1 MSDAVFS
8 HLPRFDVVS
17 GPRPAEWLRA
27 MTGGEPQAPAR
38 VATPESLEAAPLPA
52 APKAEPAVVRPIPQ
66 ETAALQATISSLGKV
81 MERIDAESRQQTV
94 ETVQT
99 IAGQLFPELSRRFLA
114 EEIGRHLPALIP
126 MAVPVV
132 DIRAEPGLAAQL
144 QEMISR
150 TPSLEGRCNI
160 IAQEG
165 QGSGRAEVSW
175 RTGGVSFDFES
186 LLDACLNDLGSTHK
200 KNTEYK

>member
-8 HLPRFDVVS
+8 HLPRFDAVT
-17 GPRPAEWLRA
+17 GPRPADWLRA
-27 MTGGEPQAPAR
+27 MTRDDLQAPSRPA
-38 VATPESLEAAPLPA
+38 EADAPAPA
-52 APKAEPAVVRPIPQ
+52 PAQTKAEPAVVRPIPQ
-66 ETAALQATISSLGKV
+66 ETAALQATISSLAKA

-94 ETVQT
+94 ETVQA

-114 EEIGRHLPALIP
+114 EEIGRHLPGLIP
-126 MAVPVV
+126 VAVPVV

-144 QEMISR
+144 EEMIGR
-150 TPSLEGRCNI
+150 TPSLEGRCNV
-160 IAQEG
+160 IAQDG
-165 QGSGRAEVSW
+165 QGTGRAEVSW

>member
-27 MTGGEPQAPAR
+27 MTGGDLQAPAR
-38 VATPESLEAAPLPA
+38 SATPENVETAPSQPA
-52 APKAEPAVVRPIPQ
+52 VKVEPAVVRPIPQ
-66 ETAALQATISSLGKV
+66 ETAALQAAVASLSKL
-81 MERIDAESRQQTV
+81 MERIDTESRQQTV
-94 ETVQT
+94 ETVQA
-99 IAGQLFPELSRRFLA
+99 IAAQLFPELARRFLA
-114 EEIGRHLPALIP
+114 DEIGRHLPALIP
-126 MAVPVV
+126 VAVPIV
-132 DIRAEPGLAAQL
+132 DIRAEPELAAQL
-144 QEMISR
+144 QDMISR
-150 TPSLEGRCNI
+150 NPSLEGRCNV

-165 QGSGRAEVSW
+165 QGNGRAEVSW

-186 LLDACLNDLGSTHK
+186 LLEACMNDLGSTYK